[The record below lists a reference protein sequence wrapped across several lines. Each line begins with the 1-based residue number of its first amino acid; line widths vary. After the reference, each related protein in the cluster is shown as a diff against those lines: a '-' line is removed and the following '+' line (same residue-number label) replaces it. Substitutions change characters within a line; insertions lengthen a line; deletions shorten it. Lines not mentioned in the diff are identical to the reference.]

1 MNKKFLNAVLLGAL
15 LASST
20 GTFTSCKDYD
30 DDINGLS
37 ERVDAVEKT
46 LADLNTKFGALA
58 YVKSVSFANGV
69 LTVTDQSGTPTTYT
83 IPDNDTNT
91 TYTLD
96 VASKREGNVTT
107 VTVTLTGSDNSKV
120 VKTFEITDNDTV
132 IQDTKLD
139 PTKFWMDSEGV
150 MWYGTKDDK
159 ENSTKTG
166 VTVPKQPQHDKTAVS
181 VVQYKDED
189 GVVVGWEVL
198 VDNKPLSTKLL
209 IQDVLPI
216 TSFEYIPTKI
226 LAGWGERV
234 IVFEENSYKQ
244 KTIENNEVKTSETAT
259 LYMSNVAAPQY
270 RVNPSSATLAQLTE
284 EGKAQIL
291 KQTAEQVTRTPGV
304 FIDWKKTTIEDG
316 VMTVSLEADPALFE
330 ADVNKL
336 DMIALQFETTAQNKV
351 TTEYVGVIN
360 KDAEID
366 VVLTDKAV
374 TAENSGDDANH
385 FAITKADAEAQVAKI
400 DDKNM
405 PMAGNAAL
413 VQNVTYS
420 EAIAGIDLTT
430 LVSACNVKDVDGH
443 KFFDYAKYPDLKLSF
458 EAVPYKVDETP
469 QDRYMSLSG
478 TTFKAVNYG
487 NVNESCIGKAPM
499 VLAKLTDS
507 HNGNSIVAAAYIK
520 LLIVGD
526 AAAKPESDIT
536 ITENATIGIDCNNPA
551 YTWSTNDE
559 FMSTKVYTFSTNE
572 KLKALSKE
580 QFHTLY
586 GFAAAPVAG
595 FDNVGTWN
603 VTEILTAGDNKAN
616 RGAKF
621 ELTTT
626 PLEAKTYVAYAVY
639 EKTADADVIVSIAN
653 GGMYP
658 KYVAIKHV
666 VKVDPINFTAT
677 AKEKAGKAWIDDDKT
692 IAAIY
697 CETPGATNTV
707 QIAGDL
713 HEFFNGGKVQ
723 FDYSSSFDATKY
735 PSFAADKMD
744 YTFVFSDKNLKAARG
759 LVAGVDGTQYQLALN
774 ADKTELHA
782 VGKDLTGAAVAAAI
796 EASNLVASLSGDN
809 NNDVVYANT
818 AVAKNLLNAAARGD
832 NNFYAVM
839 DIVYENGC
847 DMTVPVTNG
856 EFKLAFIRPV
866 SVSPDA
872 SKFFTDGLNEG
883 DAANVLKLGE
893 LISFTDWR
901 NDSPLNSFAANLD
914 YYRYYGVTSIK
925 CEDIKKVE
933 TNWTGKRQTLEEA
946 FGAELATKI
955 IESDPKTVTYSST
968 AVTELPDFGTIT
980 YIKSGR
986 AEIKAYELYIPLT
999 ITYKWGTIKETITV
1013 QVKATK

>member
-1 MNKKFLNAVLLGAL
+1 MDKKFLNAVLFGAL

-96 VASKREGNVTT
+96 VTSSREGNVTT
-107 VTVTLTGSDNSKV
+107 VTVTLTGSDNSKI
-120 VKTFEITDNDTV
+120 VKTFTITDNDTV
-132 IQDTKLD
+132 TQDTKLD

-159 ENSTKTG
+159 ENSIKTG
-166 VTVPKQPQHDKTAVS
+166 VAVPKQPQHDKTTVS
-181 VVQYKDED
+181 VVQYKDET
-189 GVVVGWEVL
+189 GVVVGWEIL
-198 VDNKPLSTKLL
+198 VDNQPLSTKLL

-244 KTIENNEVKTSETAT
+244 KTIVANEVKTSATAT

-291 KQTAEQVTRTPGV
+291 KQTVEQVTRTPGV
-304 FIDWKKTTIEDG
+304 FIDWKKTTIENG
-316 VMTVSLEADPALFE
+316 IMTVSLEADPALFE
-330 ADVNKL
+330 DEVDKL
-336 DMIALQFETTAQNKV
+336 DMIALQFETTAKNKV

-374 TAENSGDDANH
+374 TATNPGDDANH

-405 PMAGNAAL
+405 PMTGNAAL

-420 EAIAGIDLTT
+420 EAIAGINLTE
-430 LVSACNVKDVDGH
+430 LVSACNVKDAAGH
-443 KFFDYAKYPDLKLSF
+443 KFFDYTKYPDLTLSF
-458 EAVPYKVDETP
+458 EAVAYKVNETP
-469 QDRYMSLSG
+469 QERYMSLDG
-478 TTFKAVNYG
+478 VTFKAVNYG

-507 HNGNSIVAAAYIK
+507 HNGNAIVAAAYIK

-526 AAAKPESDIT
+526 AAAKPEPDIT
-536 ITENATIGIDCNNPA
+536 ITENATIGIDCNNSA

-559 FMSTKVYTFSTNE
+559 FMSTQVYTFSTNE
-572 KLKALSKE
+572 KLTALSKE

-586 GFAAAPVAG
+586 GYAAAPVVG

-621 ELTTT
+621 ELTTA

-639 EKTADADVIVSIAN
+639 EKTTDADVIVSIAN

-677 AKEKAGKAWIDDDKT
+677 AKEKAPNAWNGNT
-692 IAAIY
+692 ASIY
-697 CETPGATNTV
+697 CQTPGTTNTT
-707 QIAGDL
+707 QIIGDL
-713 HEFFNGGKVQ
+713 NELFVGGKVQ
-723 FDYSSSFDATKY
+723 FDYSSSFDAEKF
-735 PSFAADKMD
+735 PSFVADNME
-744 YTFVFSDKNLKAARG
+744 YTFVFSEKNLKATRG
-759 LVAGVDGTQYQLALN
+759 LVTGVDGTQYQLALN

-782 VGKDLTGAAVAAAI
+782 VGKDLTGTAVASAI
-796 EASNLVASLSGDN
+796 TADNLVASLSDAN
-809 NNDVVYANT
+809 NNDVTFANT
-818 AVAKNLLNAAARGD
+818 AVAKNLLNKEARGAD
-832 NNFYAVM
+832 SFYAVM

-856 EFKLAFIRPV
+856 EFNLAFIRPV
-866 SVSPDA
+866 NVSSDA

-883 DAANVLKLGE
+883 DPANTLKLGE
-893 LISFTDWR
+893 LVTFTDWR
-901 NDSPLNSFAANLD
+901 KDSPLNSFAANLD
-914 YYRYYGVTSIK
+914 YYRYYGVTKIECK
-925 CEDIKKVE
+925 GNIADVVE
-933 TNWTGKRQTLEEA
+933 TDWTGTRKTLKEA
-946 FGAELATKI
+946 FGAELASQI
-955 IESDPKTVTYSST
+955 ITITSKNVTYTTAEVT
-968 AVTELPDFGTIT
+968 AVPDFGTAS
-980 YIKSGR
+980 YIKSSR
-986 AEIKAYELYIPLT
+986 VEIKDYKLYIPLT
-999 ITYKWGTIKETITV
+999 ITYTWGTIEETIEV